1 MANNVTHQDI
11 ADRVG
16 VSRATVSLVLNGQS
30 DKRVAPALADK
41 IRAEAQAM
49 GYVTN
54 RLARTLRTGQSQVLA
69 LVVPTVDSPL
79 FSEVYH
85 GAASAAHAAGYS
97 LSLVH
102 CRNTQKTQEVV
113 VQHLSERAVDGFV
126 LWQPMS
132 PALTKS
138 YAHRIVTVE
147 HRIPGVSSV
156 EFAVNQAMHTVLLH
170 VLKRHQRIVHVSMD
184 LPDSTFAMRREA
196 FAGFGTKYAYLECR
210 QIRVPGDF
218 AQVVRMIE
226 PLVSDSDRQSTL
238 FCCDDDV
245 LAAAVFQ
252 CAYKYQRRIPDQIA
266 VTSIGG
272 SALAEMLYPA
282 LTHIKLPA
290 YELGARAIHYLV
302 TTLQGQPHQSAVLT
316 GTLVPG
322 ASV

>member
-11 ADRVG
+11 ADRLG

-30 DKRVAPALADK
+30 EKRVAPALADK

-49 GYVTN
+49 GYVPN

-69 LVVPTVDSPL
+69 LVVPAVDSP
-79 FSEVYH
+79 FFGDVYH
-85 GAASAAHAAGYS
+85 GAESAAHAAGYS
-97 LSLVH
+97 LSLVQ
-102 CRNTQKTQEVV
+102 CRSTQKTQDVV

-138 YAHRIVTVE
+138 YAHRIVTME
-147 HRIPGVSSV
+147 HRVPGVSSV

-170 VLKRHQRIVHVSMD
+170 VLKRHQRIVHVSVD

-196 FAGFGTKYAYLECR
+196 FAGFGNKYVYLECR
-210 QIRVPGDF
+210 QIRVPRDF

-226 PLVSDSDRQSTL
+226 PLVSESDRQSTL

-245 LAAAVFQ
+245 LAAAVYQ
-252 CAYKYQRRIPDQIA
+252 CAHKFQRRIPEQIA

-290 YELGARAIHYLV
+290 NELGARAIHFLAA
-302 TTLQGQPHQSAVLT
+302 TLHGQPPQSAVLT